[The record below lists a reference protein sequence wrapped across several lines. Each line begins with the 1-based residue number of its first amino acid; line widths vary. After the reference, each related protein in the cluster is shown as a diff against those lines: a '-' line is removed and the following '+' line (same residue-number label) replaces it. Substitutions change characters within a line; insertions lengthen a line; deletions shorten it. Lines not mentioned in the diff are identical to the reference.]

1 MAAETSWCVC
11 VWVAA
16 DDDVVAGCRVGV
28 GQAEKE
34 GCLLLLLLLL
44 LLYMPE
50 QHGRPGQLLSIE
62 HELPCSAIVRR
73 ALEFR
78 GRTSY
83 LPLACTAR
91 CQQATCGLSLTLAVS
106 LSLTLSLSIRVGIFH
121 YISYSS
127 SFSEFFNISGVLEFS
142 KFWSVGAVCRD
153 ASACTDRCAITEIQ
167 KNKKEYSTE
176 RGKS

>member
-1 MAAETSWCVC
+1 MF

-34 GCLLLLLLLL
+34 GCLLVLLLLLL
-44 LLYMPE
+44 PYMPE

-62 HELPCSAIVRR
+62 HELPCSAIGVVRSFVVHLSSGDGPHTSLSL
-73 ALEFR
+73 ALPAGSR
-78 GRTSY
+78 QHVVS
-83 LPLACTAR
+83 LSHLLS
-91 CQQATCGLSLTLAVS
+91 LSLTH
-106 LSLTLSLSIRVGIFH
+106 SLTLSLVVRVGIFH
-121 YISYSS
+121 YFSCSS

-167 KNKKEYSTE
+167 KKKEYLTE
-176 RGKS
+176 SKKNH